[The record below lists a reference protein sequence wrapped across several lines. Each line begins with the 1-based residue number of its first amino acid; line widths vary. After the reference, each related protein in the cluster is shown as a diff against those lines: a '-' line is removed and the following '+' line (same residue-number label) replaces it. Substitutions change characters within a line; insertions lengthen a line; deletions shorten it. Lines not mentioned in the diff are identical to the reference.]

1 MKTPK
6 SVGRNVSGNNTIT
19 VITGLPRSGKSTL
32 LKEKIIPD
40 LLKKGK
46 KVLVIDVNKEYRPT
60 KNLYVFEITDY
71 NNAEAEAEALLGTLL
86 ANKGLI
92 DVLIVDESNVI
103 FNKVRLEPNAKRLFN
118 TLRHVKIDAYVVARR
133 PVDINLFLSEN
144 AQKRYVF
151 HASGV
156 NDVRRLNEIMQGL
169 GDRAFELGEHDYLI
183 VENDRS
189 VKLVK
194 GD

>member
-1 MKTPK
+1 MKAPK

-19 VITGLPRSGKSTL
+19 CITGLPRSGKSTL

-40 LLKKGK
+40 LLRKNK
-46 KVLVIDVNKEYRPT
+46 KVLVIDVNKEYKPS

-71 NNAEAEAEALLGTLL
+71 NNAEQEAEKLIEVLL
-86 ANKGLI
+86 NNPKII
-92 DVLIVDESNVI
+92 DVLVVDESNVI
-103 FNKVRLEPNAKRLFN
+103 FNKYTLQPNAKRLFN
-118 TLRHVKIDAYVVARR
+118 TLRHVKIDVFVVARR

-144 AQKRYVF
+144 AQKRYIF

-156 NDVRRLNEIMQGL
+156 NDIKRLNDIMQGL
-169 GDRAFELGEHDYLI
+169 GDKAYELGEHDYL
-183 VENDRS
+183 VVDNDRR
-189 VKLVK
+189 VTMVK